1 MVTEKFPS
9 SVGVAPDSIEQEPCR
24 GTSLS
29 GHIAREIA
37 GVGKTDCLLN
47 ESALRHPESP
57 ARGPSFCEVQW
68 FLVVR

>member
-1 MVTEKFPS
+1 MTEKFPS
-9 SVGVAPDSIEQEPCR
+9 SPGFAPDSIEQEPCR

-47 ESALRHPESP
+47 ESALKHPESSV
-57 ARGPSFCEVQW
+57 RGPSLCEVQW
-68 FLVVR
+68 LLFVR